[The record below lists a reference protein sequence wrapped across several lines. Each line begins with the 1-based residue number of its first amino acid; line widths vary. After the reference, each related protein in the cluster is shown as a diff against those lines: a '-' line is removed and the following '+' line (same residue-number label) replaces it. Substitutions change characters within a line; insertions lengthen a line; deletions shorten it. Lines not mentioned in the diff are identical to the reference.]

1 MADRD
6 ASLREAL
13 AHVGDRWTLMVVNAL
28 LGGPRRFG
36 ELQDEVGGIATNVL
50 AQRLR
55 QLEADRLVVARPYS
69 DRPVRV
75 AYALTDAGAS
85 LAGALRVLA
94 QWGAEREGDA
104 EGAVVHQACG
114 TAAEA
119 RWWCP
124 TCARALDEDELDEV
138 RWV

>member
-1 MADRD
+1 
-6 ASLREAL
+6 
-13 AHVGDRWTLMVVNAL
+13 MVVNAL

-36 ELQDEVGGIATNVL
+36 ELQEEVGGIATNVL

-55 QLEADRLVVARPYS
+55 QLENDRLVVARPYS

-75 AYALTDAGAS
+75 AYTLTDTGAS
-85 LAGALRVLA
+85 LAGALRLLA
-94 QWGAEREGDA
+94 QWGAEREGEG

-124 TCARALDEDELDEV
+124 PCARVLEDDELDDV